1 MLLRNLFGPSGGIM
15 DHRLLEIIACP
26 VCNGKLYYSQDKQE
40 LICKLDS
47 LAFRCATVFPSAGN
61 EARPLAVEEST
72 HEFRGHYSCA
82 FASTRLPGKPLQDI
96 NGKPMIV
103 HVLERARES
112 GADRIIVATD
122 HEDVARAVEAP
133 AAKSA

>member
-1 MLLRNLFGPSGGIM
+1 M

-47 LAFRCATVFPSAGN
+47 LAFPLRDGIPVLLET
-61 EARPLAVEEST
+61 EARPLALKVT

-82 FASTRLPGKPLQDI
+82 FRL
-96 NGKPMIV
+96 
-103 HVLERARES
+103 H
-112 GADRIIVATD
+112 
-122 HEDVARAVEAP
+122 AP
-133 AAKSA
+133 AGKTTAGH